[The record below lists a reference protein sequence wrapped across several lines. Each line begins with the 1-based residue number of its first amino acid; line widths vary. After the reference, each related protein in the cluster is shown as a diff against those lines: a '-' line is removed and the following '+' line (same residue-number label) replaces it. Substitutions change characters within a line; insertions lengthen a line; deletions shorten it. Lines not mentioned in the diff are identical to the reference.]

1 MATKFAKFLEDNKI
15 IGPRLQTASAKLERL
30 TAEDRAYLAEVAR
43 KKSLAG
49 RKNAGNVA
57 IEKKKL
63 HTGRPV
69 TQRLI
74 DYASIGK
81 PVSGA
86 AKTRLL
92 RAVNHILEQRKK
104 PTVAVR
110 DLF

>member
-1 MATKFAKFLEDNKI
+1 MATKLAKFLEENKI
-15 IGPRLQTASAKLERL
+15 NGLRLQAASTKLERL
-30 TAEDRAYLAEVAR
+30 TQEDRAFLAEVAR
-43 KKSLAG
+43 KKALAG

-57 IEKKKL
+57 VEKKKL

-69 TQRLI
+69 TERLI
-74 DYASIGK
+74 DDASQGK

-92 RAVNHILEQRKK
+92 RAVNHVLEQRKK
-104 PTVAVR
+104 SAVTIR

>member
-15 IGPRLQTASAKLERL
+15 IGLRLQSASTKIERL
-30 TAEDRAYLAEVAR
+30 TAEDRAHLADASR
-43 KKSLAG
+43 KRSLAG
-49 RKNAGNVA
+49 RKNAANVS

-74 DYASIGK
+74 DCASVGK

-92 RAVNHILEQRKK
+92 RAVNRILEQRKK
-104 PTVAVR
+104 TTVAIR

>member
-1 MATKFAKFLEDNKI
+1 MATRFAKFLEDNKI
-15 IGPRLQTASAKLERL
+15 IGARLQSASAKIERL
-30 TAEDRAYLAEVAR
+30 TGEDRCHLAEVAR

-49 RKNAGNVA
+49 RKNAENVA

-63 HTGRPV
+63 HSGRPV
-69 TQRLI
+69 TRRLI

-81 PVSGA
+81 PVSGPG
-86 AKTRLL
+86 KTRLL
-92 RAVNHILEQRKK
+92 RAVNRILEQRKK

>member
-1 MATKFAKFLEDNKI
+1 MATKFRKFLEENKI
-15 IGPRLQTASAKLERL
+15 TDLRLQSASGKIERR
-30 TAEDRAYLAEVAR
+30 TREDRAHLGEIAR

-49 RKNAGNVA
+49 RKNAGSVV

-63 HTGRPV
+63 HSGRPV
-69 TQRLI
+69 TARLI
-74 DYASIGK
+74 DYATLGK
-81 PVSGA
+81 PVSGP

-104 PTVAVR
+104 PAAAVK